1 MWYGVLRSIA
11 FPELLLFAS
20 YPLMFLNH
28 RLPVESSGKYYSF
41 SLVISQKACTWAI
54 SCAIKVFLDV
64 LSWINFIITKLIK
77 TKQNVTHMIGK
88 SEWLGGVLVYRF
100 TNTWY

>member
-1 MWYGVLRSIA
+1 
-11 FPELLLFAS
+11 
-20 YPLMFLNH
+20 MFLNH